1 MQLDELQI
9 ALRPRSGWEAIDLGF
24 VIARMWGPKMLL
36 SWFLVACPVLL
47 LALWID
53 STFWSLF
60 VLWFCKPYYER
71 AMLRILS
78 NAVFGYATVLP
89 YNPANWKNRGE
100 RGFLFILRFVLLR
113 FSMVRAMKMPL
124 SELEEAPPDLYRE
137 RARNMFRQAGGHIQ
151 YLTILGFLLEWG
163 LFFAIVLSLI
173 LLVSPDLQSLREN
186 FNHLFNNVL
195 APWWQPYFVE
205 ATYFL
210 VLMAVAPLYVSA
222 GFSLYLNRRTELE
235 GWDIE
240 LGFRN
245 LARRVVAL
253 SVTVL
258 LVVAVPEPLMAN
270 TESQQ
275 NVEALERFDES
286 PASSKSQIEAILA
299 EEVWNEP
306 QTTRVPKFLQP
317 REGLGEDEEEQV
329 QSTLFGGIVAL
340 IAKVALV
347 IVVVIFLGILIARL
361 DFSSMRWFKRHDAT
375 REDSSTVEPQAIRY
389 RDSKAVA
396 AARAA
401 WEAEDSRTA
410 MSIIYTAAVQRV
422 EAQFH
427 LNIDDSDTEEDCI
440 RKCSQL
446 EIRVRDAFAKITR
459 LWQGRAYAGYAVG
472 EEDFEAALQLYG
484 SLPREST

>member
-151 YLTILGFLLEWG
+151 YLTIVGFLLEWG
-163 LFFAIVLSLI
+163 LFFAIAFSLI
-173 LLVSPDLQSLREN
+173 LLVSPDLQSVQEN
-186 FNHLFNNVL
+186 FNNLFNNVL
-195 APWWQPYFVE
+195 APSWQPYFLE
-205 ATYFL
+205 ATYFF

-245 LARRVVAL
+245 LVRRVAAL
-253 SVTVL
+253 SLTVL
-258 LVVAVPEPLMAN
+258 LVIAVPEPVMAN
-270 TESQQ
+270 TEPGQDFD
-275 NVEALERFDES
+275 VMERIEAS
-286 PASSKSQIEAILA
+286 PESSKSWIEAILA
-299 EEVWNEP
+299 EKVWTEP
-306 QTTRVPKFLQP
+306 QTTRMPKFLQP
-317 REGLGEDEEEQV
+317 RGPQEDEEETQV
-329 QSTLFGGIVAL
+329 QRTIFGGIVAL

-347 IVVVIFLGILIARL
+347 IVVVVCIGILVARL
-361 DFSSMRWFKRHDAT
+361 DFGSMRFLKKRNTKHEEFSRVASRARTYRYD
-375 REDSSTVEPQAIRY
+375 EAIE
-389 RDSKAVA
+389 

-401 WEAEDSRTA
+401 WEAQDSRTA

-422 EAQFH
+422 EDRFH
-427 LNIDDSDTEEDCI
+427 LDIDDSDTEEECI
-440 RKCSQL
+440 RKCSQQ
-446 EIRVRDAFAKITR
+446 ESRVRDAFAKITR
-459 LWQGRAYAGYAVG
+459 LWQRRAYAGYALDEG
-472 EEDFEAALQLYG
+472 DFEAALQFYG
-484 SLPREST
+484 SLARESS